1 MDMNKRY
8 FEIEFDNEPRGRDWN
23 ENCIGDYSICIIG
36 KRVPSFEEAE
46 RFCKSDMEQMGY
58 KYVVGVTEIDATEAH
73 NFFDM
78 EQEDKFPVF
87 E

>member
-1 MDMNKRY
+1 
-8 FEIEFDNEPRGRDWN
+8 
-23 ENCIGDYSICIIG
+23 
-36 KRVPSFEEAE
+36 
-46 RFCKSDMEQMGY
+46 MEKTGY
-58 KYVVGVTEIDATEAH
+58 KYVVGVTEIDAEEAH